1 MGEKRDTAPEEVLD
15 GDALIPRDIDIEE
28 SFSAEEVTPRV
39 LVCPDCGH
47 DQVDTGEHLRLPED
61 YAEGTVIVRCC
72 GTTDPQGP
80 RWCRTTFTA
89 TWPREGKRISFD
101 RRRPTK

>member
-15 GDALIPRDIDIEE
+15 GDALIPRDIDIEAP
-28 SFSAEEVTPRV
+28 FSAEEVTPRV

-89 TWPREGKRISFD
+89 TWPRKGKRISFD
-101 RRRPTK
+101 QLRPTE